1 MNRRKFL
8 ALLGTAGVGGALAA
22 PGMAAAR
29 AHVFP
34 GYENSYGVLH
44 DVTRCIG
51 CRQCEEA
58 CNAVNSLPQPRE
70 AFDDLDVL
78 GVRRRTS
85 AYQWTVVN
93 QYTIDD
99 KPYFR
104 KSQCF
109 HCNEPAC
116 ASACFAKCFTKNPD
130 GSVTYNGSQCVG
142 CRYCMIACPFYIPG
156 FQYDEPFDPLVQKCT
171 FCKPRLDKGELPGCV
186 EACPMDAL
194 TFGRRSDLIR
204 LARRRIEEN
213 PGRYTDY
220 IYGEWDAGGTAWMV
234 LAPASKETAGKADV
248 GAAGATD
255 VMHAIGL
262 DTHLGTQPMGE
273 LTYGA
278 LGTVPLIVAF
288 WPILFGGLYGISKSR
303 EARNEMRNKI
313 MRAAVRQDMAAAMD
327 DAVRRIEQ
335 QQGPE
340 AAEVARQAL
349 EDAVEER
356 RQAALDASR
365 FARKEDH

>member
-8 ALLGTAGVGGALAA
+8 ALLGTAGVAGAVSA
-22 PGMAAAR
+22 PGMPAAK

-34 GYENSYGVLH
+34 GFENSYGVLH

-58 CNAVNSLPQPRE
+58 CNTVNHLPRPKH
-70 AFDDLDVL
+70 AFDDQDVL

-85 AYQWTVVN
+85 AYEWTVVN
-93 QYTIDD
+93 KYTIDD
-99 KPYFR
+99 KPFFR
-104 KSQCF
+104 KLQCF

-130 GSVTYNGSQCVG
+130 GSVTYNGDQCVG

-171 FCKPRLDKGELPGCV
+171 FCKPRLDKGLLPGCV

-194 TFGRRSDLIR
+194 TFGRRGDLIR
-204 LARRRIEEN
+204 LARKRIEAN
-213 PGRYTDY
+213 PDRYTDY
-220 IYGEWDAGGTAWMV
+220 IYGEWDAGGTAWLV
-234 LAPASKETAGKADV
+234 LAPASKATAGKSDV
-248 GAAGATD
+248 GPYGATE
-255 VMHAIGL
+255 VMHQIGL
-262 DTHLGTQPMGE
+262 DTHLGSQPMGE

-303 EARNEMRNKI
+303 EARNAMRNKI
-313 MRAAVRQDMAAAMD
+313 MRAAERQDMAAAMD
-327 DAVRRIEQ
+327 DAVRRIER

-356 RQAALDASR
+356 RQAALEASR
-365 FARKEDH
+365 LAGKENH